1 MSAPRPAFATLGR
14 ETAST
19 PFLVRPSAMTIPHR
33 TRLMLVTPE
42 LAETEAFAPVFAAAL
57 AAGDVAAVVIRL
69 AAADDR
75 TRIAR
80 AKPLIAT
87 AQEAGAAALLAGE
100 GVEDIIGKAGA
111 DGVHLVSATL
121 LPDMVERFSPEK
133 IVGFATTRSRDAAM
147 EAGEAGVDYLLI
159 GLDEAEPWD
168 ADTIRDRTEW
178 WAEIFEVPCAGFA
191 ATIDDVA
198 AIAAAGA
205 EFVALGDAVWRHEDG
220 PAAGVAAAGAQ
231 ISLGRAPTP

>member
-1 MSAPRPAFATLGR
+1 MTL
-14 ETAST
+14 
-19 PFLVRPSAMTIPHR
+19 PHR

-57 AAGDVAAVVIRL
+57 AAGDVAAVVVRL

-87 AQEAGAAALLAGE
+87 AQEAGAAVLLAGD

-111 DGVHLVSATL
+111 DGVHLVSSAL

-133 IVGFATTRSRDAAM
+133 IVGFAAPRSRDAAM

-159 GLDEAEPWD
+159 GLDGAEPWD
-168 ADTIRDRTEW
+168 AETTRDRTEW

-205 EFVALGDAVWRHEDG
+205 EFVALGDAVWRHVDG

-231 ISLGRAPTP
+231 ITLGRAPTP

>member
-1 MSAPRPAFATLGR
+1 MTL
-14 ETAST
+14 
-19 PFLVRPSAMTIPHR
+19 PHR

-57 AAGDVAAVVIRL
+57 AAGDVAAVVVRL

-80 AKPLIAT
+80 AKPLITT
-87 AQEAGAAALLAGE
+87 AQEAGAAVLLAGD

-111 DGVHLVSATL
+111 DGVHLVSSTL

-133 IVGFATTRSRDAAM
+133 IVGFAAPRSRDAAM

-159 GLDEAEPWD
+159 GLDGAEPWD
-168 ADTIRDRTEW
+168 AETIRDRTEW

-198 AIAAAGA
+198 AIAATGA